1 MPAMIFDILTLI
13 PEACEPYIQA
23 SILGRAAK
31 AGLINV
37 RLTNVR
43 DYAHDK
49 HRTVDDAPYGGGNGM
64 VMMPGPLVE
73 AIEGLPPEPK
83 GPVILLSPQGRVF
96 NQKIARELAQEQRLT
111 LVCGRYEG
119 VDERVRL
126 LKIDQELSLGDYVL
140 SGGEIA
146 ALAVV
151 DAVSRLIPGVLG
163 GEQSAEADSFMDGLL
178 EHAHY
183 TRPPEFRGLGV
194 PGVLLSGNHGAIA
207 RWRRKE
213 SLRRTLRRR
222 PELMK
227 SAGLDQDDEYL
238 LAEII
243 EEGAEGPGGAGGPCR
258 AKKE

>member
-1 MPAMIFDILTLI
+1 MSAMIFDILTLL
-13 PEACEPYIQA
+13 PEACEPYLQA
-23 SILGRAAK
+23 SILGRAQK
-31 AGLINV
+31 AGLIQV

-43 DYAHDK
+43 DFAHDK

-73 AIEGLPPEPK
+73 AIESLPPEPL
-83 GPVILLSPQGRVF
+83 GPVILLAPQGRAF
-96 NQKIARELAQEQRLT
+96 NQEIAKELAGEKRLT

-119 VDERVRL
+119 IDERVRL
-126 LKIDQELSLGDYVL
+126 LKIDQELSLGDYVI

-178 EHAHY
+178 EHPHY

-194 PGVLLSGNHGAIA
+194 PEVLLSGNHAAIA

-213 SLRRTLRRR
+213 SLRRTLKRR
-222 PELMK
+222 PELLK
-227 SAGLDQDDEYL
+227 NAELNQEDEAL
-238 LAEII
+238 LAEIAS
-243 EEGAEGPGGAGGPCR
+243 EEA
-258 AKKE
+258 

>member
-1 MPAMIFDILTLI
+1 MIFDILTLL
-13 PEACEPYIQA
+13 PEACEPYLQA
-23 SILGRAAK
+23 SILGRAQK
-31 AGLINV
+31 AGLIQV

-43 DYAHDK
+43 DFAFDK

-73 AIEGLPPEPK
+73 AIESLPPEPK
-83 GPVILLSPQGRVF
+83 GPVILLAPQGRVF
-96 NQKIARELAQEQRLT
+96 NQEIARELAREERLT

-119 VDERVRL
+119 IDERVRL

-151 DAVSRLIPGVLG
+151 DAVSRLLPGVLG

-183 TRPPEFRGLGV
+183 TRPPEFRGLTV
-194 PGVLLSGNHGAIA
+194 PEVLLSGNHAVIA

-213 SLRRTLRRR
+213 SLRRTLKRR

-227 SAGLDQDDEYL
+227 SVQLNQGDEEL
-238 LAEII
+238 LAEIAAEAG
-243 EEGAEGPGGAGGPCR
+243 EEG
-258 AKKE
+258 